1 MTDVN
6 KTFFRAMGVSA
17 ATLALVMIGY
27 GAEAQQKAP
36 QSSTTPPATTTA
48 AKATTKTDKKTS
60 QGKGLEQADCEAKTD
75 ECSWV
80 AASKTKLGKEIKAYC
95 RSKPKPAAA
104 KATTPSKAP
113 KQ

>member
-17 ATLALVMIGY
+17 ATIALMMIGY
-27 GAEAQQKAP
+27 GAQAQQKAP
-36 QSSTTPPATTTA
+36 QPSTTPSATTTA
-48 AKATTKTDKKTS
+48 AKTTKSDKKTDKKAS
-60 QGKGLEQADCEAKTD
+60 QCKGLEQEACAAKAD

-80 AASKTKLGKEIKAYC
+80 AASTTKLGKEIKAYC
-95 RSKPKPAAA
+95 RTKPKAAA
-104 KATTPSKAP
+104 ARATKAP